1 MILTQLDLQDVWVTC
16 YNFDMYVEVQGF
28 ENISRRFLN
37 LTKIV
42 LCDVIATADLIAPM

>member
-1 MILTQLDLQDVWVTC
+1 MYELPVTTLIC
-16 YNFDMYVEVQGF
+16 MYVEVQGF